1 MREKLRELGYRVLYH
16 KAKQFI
22 LKIEG
27 YYLYFS
33 EDYTTVFYCF
43 FRNGRK
49 NTTEKSTYCCG
60 IGIYHL

>member
-1 MREKLRELGYRVLYH
+1 MLREKSRELGYRVLYH

-33 EDYTTVFYCF
+33 EDDTTVFYCF
-43 FRNGRK
+43 FFFF
-49 NTTEKSTYCCG
+49 
-60 IGIYHL
+60 